1 MHDRG
6 VVLCPTL
13 AASDAV
19 ARYQGWNGQDP
30 APRAVQ
36 LSRAS
41 FALARDAHVIICAGG
56 DVGVFAHGDNARELE
71 LMQSYGMP
79 ALDVLRAAT
88 SVNAK
93 AFHIDDRVG
102 AIRPG
107 LLADVIAVAG
117 DPAADIHAVRQ
128 IRLILQAGKIIL
140 QQSPP

>member
-6 VVLCPTL
+6 ITLCPTL

-19 ARYQGWNGQDP
+19 ARYQGWNGQEP

-36 LSRAS
+36 LSRTS
-41 FALARDAHVIICAGG
+41 FKLALDAHVIICAGG

-79 ALDVLRAAT
+79 VLDVLRAAT

-93 AFHIDDRVG
+93 SFHIDDKVG
-102 AIRPG
+102 AVRPG
-107 LLADVIAVAG
+107 LFADLIAVAA
-117 DPAADIHAVRQ
+117 DPSADIHAIREVRLV
-128 IRLILQAGKIIL
+128 IKGGKVIS
-140 QQSPP
+140 QSLN